1 MSVEPSRLLQ
11 LKFSVSPLV
20 NKFHMYD
27 QANEYSPVPPLIEQ
41 LFHSPLLSDLHI
53 IRSMHIFRSQSYLA
67 SFASSEFS
75 PPMKSSHMRWFFAVR
90 RYLSYQIVDLTH

>member
-27 QANEYSPVPPLIEQ
+27 QANEYSPDPPLIEQ
-41 LFHSPLLSDLHI
+41 LFHIPLLSDLHI
-53 IRSMHIFRSQSYLA
+53 IRLKHIFRSQSYLP

-75 PPMKSSHMRWFFAVR
+75 LPMKSSPIHLIFAVR
-90 RYLSYQIVDLTH
+90 VYLSYQIADLTH